1 MSLKKEKNIIPPD
14 KLKLYDK
21 LVATDPNIERWGDT
35 MPYTSL
41 NGHMY
46 TFLSKTGSLCIRLP
60 KDERE
65 NFLKKF
71 NTTLCEAH
79 GAVLK
84 EYVSVP
90 DALLQNTNAL
100 KKYLDLSHGYVKT
113 LKPKPVKTSKAGR

>member
-1 MSLKKEKNIIPPD
+1 MSLKKEKNIIPPNN
-14 KLKLYDK
+14 LKLYDK
-21 LVATDPNIERWGDT
+21 LIATNSNIERKGDT

-65 NFLKKF
+65 NFIKKF

-79 GAVLK
+79 GAIMK

-90 DALLQNTNAL
+90 DASLQNTNVL
-100 KKYLDLSHGYVKT
+100 KKYLDLSYGYVKT
-113 LKPKPVKTSKAGR
+113 LKPKPAKGSKLAK